1 MDEKQLDKILET
13 LHPAIRAQLEELF
26 DAPHL
31 QGLTRVEIFLAY
43 WAVGWLSAGLN
54 GYIEID
60 RSRLRRVLNLAQVED
75 AYRKFGKNREFWY
88 N

>member
-1 MDEKQLDKILET
+1 MDERKLDEILET
-13 LHPAIRAQLEELF
+13 LHPAIREQLQELF

-31 QGLTRVEIFLAY
+31 RGLTRVEIFLAY

-75 AYRKFGKNREFWY
+75 TYRKLGKNRKVWY

>member
-31 QGLTRVEIFLAY
+31 QGLSKAEIFWVSIAHGLLTS
-43 WAVGWLSAGLN
+43 VLN
-54 GYIEID
+54 GTFRGD
-60 RSRLRRVLNLAQVED
+60 LRRIRRIVNFDELETAYKVLERSSKSL
-75 AYRKFGKNREFWY
+75 Y

>member
-1 MDEKQLDKILET
+1 MDERKLDEILKT
-13 LHPAIRAQLEELF
+13 LHPAIRAQLEEIF

-31 QGLTRVEIFLAY
+31 QGLSRVEIFLTY
-43 WAVGWLSAGLN
+43 WAVGWLSSALN
-54 GYIEID
+54 GYVEID

-75 AYRKFGKNREFWY
+75 AYRTFGKNRTVWY

>member
-1 MDEKQLDKILET
+1 MDERKLDEILET

-31 QGLTRVEIFLAY
+31 QGLSRVEIFLAY
-43 WAVGWLSAGLN
+43 WAVGWLSSALN

-60 RSRLRRVLNLAQVED
+60 RSRLRQVLNLVED
-75 AYRKFGKNREFWY
+75 ACRRFGKSRKLWY